1 MPLPTPAGA
10 LPSAHRQLCVRCL
23 RATTKAG
30 GHKCVF
36 SSGRSKKC
44 RYCVKQKGAC
54 VPVCV
59 PILVRIKSNFNVLQ
73 LPWFVGDEFSVL
85 AAAQTDEERQQRA
98 QALNEVLLVAASE
111 APKTREELALA
122 QLEELRAL
130 RAEVAV
136 SQFRV

>member
-1 MPLPTPAGA
+1 M
-10 LPSAHRQLCVRCL
+10 
-23 RATTKAG
+23 
-30 GHKCVF
+30 
-36 SSGRSKKC
+36 
-44 RYCVKQKGAC
+44 
-54 VPVCV
+54 
-59 PILVRIKSNFNVLQ
+59 
-73 LPWFVGDEFSVL
+73 L